1 TNTRKMHLPGF
12 QAIEGVEVVSVCNRS
27 EASSRKVAEAFGIPK
42 IAHDWGELIADPE
55 IDAVCI
61 GTWPYLHAPCTIAA
75 LKAGKH
81 VLTEAR
87 MAMDLAEAEQMLDA
101 ARANPELVAQIVPA
115 PFSLKY
121 DATIQRL
128 LAEGVLGKIR
138 EVRVAHF
145 MDASADATAPMNWRQ
160 DIRYS
165 GKNTMMLG
173 IHYETVQRWLG
184 VVDPQWVQAGAA
196 IFTQTRTDA
205 ETGDM
210 RPVEIPEALNVTAGY
225 ADGSQLVMNLS
236 SVARGMNY
244 LSFRID
250 GERASLRYDINGNV
264 LYLTEQGQA
273 EHALEPEPGEAG
285 TWNVEADFV
294 TSIREGS
301 PVSLTSFAEGVRYMR
316 FTERVWDSWNAARA
330 RLDF

>member
-1 TNTRKMHLPGF
+1 M
-12 QAIEGVEVVSVCNRS
+12 
-27 EASSRKVAEAFGIPK
+27 
-42 IAHDWGELIADPE
+42 
-55 IDAVCI
+55 
-61 GTWPYLHAPCTIAA
+61 
-75 LKAGKH
+75 AGKH

-87 MAMDLAEAEQMLDA
+87 MAMDLAEAEQMLA
-101 ARANPELVAQIVPA
+101 AAEAHPELVAQIVPA

-128 LAEGVLGKIR
+128 LADGLLGKIR

-184 VVDPQWVQAGAA
+184 MVDPQWVQAHAA
-196 IFTQTRTDA
+196 IFTPTRPDA
-205 ETGDM
+205 ETGEP
-210 RPVEIPEALNVTAGY
+210 RAVEIPEAINVTAGY
-225 ADGSQLVMNLS
+225 ADSSQLVMNLS

-250 GERASLRYDINGNV
+250 GESASLRYDINANT
-264 LYLTEQGQA
+264 LYLTAQGQPEHPVEA
-273 EHALEPEPGEAG
+273 EPDEASA
-285 TWNVEADFV
+285 WHVEADFV
-294 TSIREGS
+294 ASIRNS
-301 PVSLTSFAEGVRYMR
+301 KPVTLTSFADGVRYMR
-316 FTERVWDSWNAARA
+316 FTEKVWASWNSAGVRV
-330 RLDF
+330 DF